1 MASQVAVIGLKTTHT
16 ECNMSNAMHWS
27 TETPTIKTDY
37 IWWVFNNWWVFNI
50 WWVFNNWWVF
60 EIHKLL

>member
-16 ECNMSNAMHWS
+16 ECNMSNAMHWR

-37 IWWVFNNWWVFNI
+37 NWWVFNT
-50 WWVFNNWWVF
+50 WWVF